1 MSILDD
7 KSIIDL
13 FFRRSE
19 EAISRC
25 AEKYGAYCGKI
36 CMNILC
42 DSQDSEECLNDAW
55 LSAWNAIPP
64 QRPDSLGAFL
74 GRIARNLALN
84 RLDMRT
90 AAKRRGDT
98 VPLEELAECIPDS
111 RAADSADAREL
122 GRMISAFLKIQ
133 PESARRV
140 FVCRYFYCDSVRDI
154 ALRFGF
160 GEGKVKSLLFRTRLG
175 LKKYLEGEGILL

>member
-1 MSILDD
+1 MSVLDD
-7 KSIIDL
+7 NSIIGL

-42 DSQDSEECLNDAW
+42 DGQDSEECLNDTW
-55 LSAWNAIPP
+55 LGAWNAIPP
-64 QRPDSLGAFL
+64 QRPGSLGAFL
-74 GRIARNLALN
+74 GKIARNLALN
-84 RLDMRT
+84 RLASRT

-98 VPLEELAECIPDS
+98 VPLEELEECIPDA
-111 RAADSADAREL
+111 RAADSMDAREL
-122 GRMISAFLKIQ
+122 GRMISDFLKTQ
-133 PESARRV
+133 PEAARRV

-154 ALRFGF
+154 AARFGF

-175 LKKYLEGEGILL
+175 LKKYLEGEGVQL